1 MTSKMT
7 EVEVPKLGFL
17 PAIVIERS
25 PVSLYFHNMN
35 LNYNYLKNILCRIIE
50 AHHCHARRQW
60 VFQTVGYCYSY
71 DYTRSSKARR

>member
-1 MTSKMT
+1 MFYQIKIT

-35 LNYNYLKNILCRIIE
+35 LNYNYLKIFSVEL
-50 AHHCHARRQW
+50 
-60 VFQTVGYCYSY
+60 
-71 DYTRSSKARR
+71 